1 MYGRRRRRR
10 RRRSKQKGGFFLA
23 PFIYQNR
30 AMTKHLKKNN
40 IINGK
45 GIQRPYVNKRNRLM
59 LGKGK
64 KQKGGFFASLIDEIW
79 G

>member
-1 MYGRRRRRR
+1 MYVRRRR

-45 GIQRPYVNKRNRLM
+45 GIQRPYVNKRNRLI